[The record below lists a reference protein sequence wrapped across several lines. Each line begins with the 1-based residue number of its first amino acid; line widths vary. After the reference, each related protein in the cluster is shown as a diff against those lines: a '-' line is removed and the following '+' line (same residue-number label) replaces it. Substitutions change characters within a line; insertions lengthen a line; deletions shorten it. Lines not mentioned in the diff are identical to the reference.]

1 MDEIYLTERLYV
13 FMKKNNKLF
22 ERLVNLCS
30 FNFLPLKNYTSI
42 NLTRITMET
51 KLLFLIAFFL
61 MITPQF
67 SVQANDLIASVH
79 YENAPVVE
87 RNQKQKMK
95 KKYKLKYKNK
105 KDKNRVARKG
115 NFAVML
121 VFGVLLLAL
130 AIFLII
136 TFWPF
141 SFGFSILN
149 FFVVLGTGIA
159 SIGGLALLTLVII
172 FTNKYSSKKYLD
184 KQEKK

>member
-1 MDEIYLTERLYV
+1 MRA
-13 FMKKNNKLF
+13 KLF
-22 ERLVNLCS
+22 
-30 FNFLPLKNYTSI
+30 FL
-42 NLTRITMET
+42 IT
-51 KLLFLIAFFL
+51 LFLV
-61 MITPQF
+61 ITPQLP
-67 SVQANDLIASVH
+67 VQANDMIASVH
-79 YENAPVVE
+79 YEKAPAVE
-87 RNQKQKMK
+87 RNQKQKIK

-105 KDKNRVARKG
+105 KDKNIAARKG

-130 AIFLII
+130 AVFLII

-149 FFVVLGTGIA
+149 FLLVLGTGIV
-159 SIGGLALLTLVII
+159 SIGGLALLTLGII